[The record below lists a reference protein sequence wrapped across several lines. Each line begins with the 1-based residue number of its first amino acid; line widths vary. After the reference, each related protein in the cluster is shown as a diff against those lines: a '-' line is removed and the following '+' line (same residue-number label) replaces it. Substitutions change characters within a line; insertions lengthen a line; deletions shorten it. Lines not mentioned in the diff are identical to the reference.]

1 MTDTDSAYLAQH
13 IHDALAEGPT
23 AELGVEVRLSDTE
36 VTLAGAVGTEE
47 QRAQLADIA
56 GTMAGE
62 RTVRNDVVVV
72 HGVPDL
78 EPEAL

>member
-1 MTDTDSAYLAQH
+1 MTDTDAYLAQR
-13 IHDALAEGPT
+13 IHEALAEGPT
-23 AELGVEVRLSDTE
+23 AELGVEVRLTDTE
-36 VTLAGAVGTEE
+36 VTLAGTVGTEE

-56 GTMAGE
+56 GSMAGE

-72 HGVPDL
+72 HGAPDL